1 MINTKMNLIQAL
13 IVLSVFGCMKP
24 DDDNLWSVSIED
36 TVRTDGFARDV
47 YMYGDTAFIAAGQ
60 SGVQIWNLDSL
71 GIINQFESYG
81 VSDFEDVGRVY
92 FDSLNSLLFIMDKSK
107 IMFDEYDSTIFN
119 VPSNIGDQN
128 NEDFVVLSESG
139 NAFSIY
145 YVDRDESD
153 GFIWSQFELSGYL
166 DFSYY
171 ELKESDNIIP
181 NAPFKG
187 IARNEEYIAI
197 AGDQMGVYLYTIEM
211 IGSEPQ
217 FVSRIDTDGN
227 TENVTFAK
235 DGVFA
240 SCDNAGAYFIPITS
254 FEGDGEKYQFGDN
267 LTVNHIAVKNE
278 IASLS
283 LGSKGVALY
292 DISDPT
298 KPEEKG
304 IFPVGYTYRTV
315 FWKDKLLACTRE
327 GLQVM
332 SISF

>member
-24 DDDNLWSVSIED
+24 DDDNLWSVSIEH
-36 TVRTDGFARDV
+36 TVQTDGFARDV

-92 FDSLNSLLFIMDKSK
+92 FDSLHSLLFIMDKSN

-119 VPSNIGDQN
+119 APYNVGDQN
-128 NEDFVVLSESG
+128 NEDFIVLSETG
-139 NAFSIY
+139 NSFFIY
-145 YVDRDESD
+145 YVDRDEND
-153 GFIWSQFELSGYL
+153 GFKWTQY

-171 ELKESDNIIP
+171 GNESFYFRVADQNIRP
-181 NAPFKG
+181 KSPFKG
-187 IARNEEYIAI
+187 IARNKEYIAI
-197 AGDQMGVYLYTIEM
+197 AGDQMGVYLYTIDL